1 MAHGKAMLGEEHL
14 NITGEPEQAEHIGDR
29 GPVFARTLRYLFMTE
44 LVFTCQAVEGL
55 GDLNGIQ
62 ILALD
67 VLNEGDFHEAV
78 VGIVL
83 NDYRNLGKAGKFG
96 GAPAALSGDQLVAR
110 TGGADDQRLDDAVFA
125 DGLGEFLEAVGLEDG
140 ARLQRIGVDIADGN
154 PEWRR

>member
-14 NITGEPEQAEHIGDR
+14 NITGEPEQPEHIGDC
-29 GPVFARTLRYLFMTE
+29 GPVFARALCNLLVAE
-44 LVFTCQAVEGL
+44 LVFPCQAVEGL

-67 VLNEGDFHEAV
+67 VLNEGDFHEPV

-83 NDYRNLGKAGKFG
+83 NDDRNLGKAGKFG
-96 GAPAALSGDQLVAR
+96 GAPAALSGDELVAG
-110 TGGADDQRLDDAVFA
+110 TGGADDQRLDNAVFA

-140 ARLQRIGVDIADGN
+140 ARLQGIGVDIADGN